1 MSYEKTIDLKVG
13 LCFFGHQVLWTSQCR
28 YFSRYPNWHT
38 TSLSCF
44 VKKHE
49 SEGPWWMQHVISFFF
64 QENVSSQFLFLSFTP
79 LCHLAALL
87 LCLWHHEILWVLSCT
102 IVAIVDMVDIQLS
115 CAFISIIQPSQPAE
129 KHPFQTY
136 ARHERN
142 RYEFP
147 HMHLAKV
154 RPDSSTHH
162 QLSKILNIASWQD
175 MFSIACLQW
184 FTSVTNTKPSTKTAS
199 FRGFLSITKWSLCL
213 IFQPALQSTAGMVT
227 LQPQVDEVGGC
238 I

>member
-1 MSYEKTIDLKVG
+1 MKRPLTWKLDCVFLDKFYGHLNVG
-13 LCFFGHQVLWTSQCR
+13 IFPDIPIGTRWVFPVLWK
-28 YFSRYPNWHT
+28 NM
-38 TSLSCF
+38 SLKAHGGCSML
-44 VKKHE
+44 
-49 SEGPWWMQHVISFFF
+49 SLFF

-87 LCLWHHEILWVLSCT
+87 LCLWHHEILWVLSRT

-115 CAFISIIQPSQPAE
+115 CAFISIIEPSQPAE
-129 KHPFQTY
+129 THPFQTY

-175 MFSIACLQW
+175 MFSIACLQCLL
-184 FTSVTNTKPSTKTAS
+184 VLLIHNRQQKTV
-199 FRGFLSITKWSLCL
+199 SLW
-213 IFQPALQSTAGMVT
+213 IFVHY
-227 LQPQVDEVGGC
+227 
-238 I
+238 

>member
-13 LCFFGHQVLWTSQCR
+13 LCFFGHQVLWTSQMQVFFQISQLAHDESFLFC
-28 YFSRYPNWHT
+28 SNM
-38 TSLSCF
+38 SLKAMVDAACYLFF
-44 VKKHE
+44 V
-49 SEGPWWMQHVISFFF
+49 
-64 QENVSSQFLFLSFTP
+64 QENVSSQVLFLSFTP

-87 LCLWHHEILWVLSCT
+87 LCLWHHEILWVLSRT

-115 CAFISIIQPSQPAE
+115 CAFISIIKPSQPAE
-129 KHPFQTY
+129 THPFQTY

-162 QLSKILNIASWQD
+162 QLSKILNIAS
-175 MFSIACLQW
+175 
-184 FTSVTNTKPSTKTAS
+184 
-199 FRGFLSITKWSLCL
+199 
-213 IFQPALQSTAGMVT
+213 
-227 LQPQVDEVGGC
+227 
-238 I
+238 